1 MYRWFGSVVVF
12 WLLAGCTQQPTSLY
26 GRQLQRLT
34 IALQNIDNNIDLSES
49 KRLASRILK
58 RSEILTQKFDR
69 TLSPILHNMLV
80 DMHLKKGGLCWQYAD
95 GIYLD
100 LLRHQAIFP
109 HYCFHLVV
117 AHEGEYFREHNA
129 VLVVA
134 KGKPLSKG
142 LVVDA
147 WRDSKRLVF
156 YPVDKDPD
164 YRWKHRRDRCLC
176 NE

>member
-1 MYRWFGSVVVF
+1 MRRLFGSLFVLWF
-12 WLLAGCTQQPTSLY
+12 TAACTEIPSSHYAGQYRP
-26 GRQLQRLT
+26 LT
-34 IALQNIDNNIDLSES
+34 IALHKLDATVDTDEAE
-49 KRLASRILK
+49 RLALRILR
-58 RSEILTQKFDR
+58 RSDILTRKFDR
-69 TLSPILHNMLV
+69 TLSPVLHNMLV

-156 YPVDKDPD
+156 YPVDKDPS